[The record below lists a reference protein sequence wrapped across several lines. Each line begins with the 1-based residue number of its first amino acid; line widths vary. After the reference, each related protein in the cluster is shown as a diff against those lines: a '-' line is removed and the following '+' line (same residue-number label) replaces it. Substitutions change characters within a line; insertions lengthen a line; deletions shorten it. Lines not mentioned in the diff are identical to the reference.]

1 MEVRCP
7 AAFARTGC
15 RWVTA
20 TARSTTP
27 TLTNNLI
34 PVSPRTND
42 PRTAIPFGRETN
54 ALPHKCGQRR
64 TRQAVAR
71 EGGHA
76 KRNPKLARER
86 AIGTALFRHPIH
98 LRDGDSVW
106 PTNVRSG
113 MEVRCTMAFAV
124 AGCRWVTV
132 SARSTT
138 PTLTTNRIIVNPS
151 TNDPRTAIPFGRK
164 THALTRKCGQK
175 RTRKALAREGG
186 HAKRNPKLARERA
199 IGTALFRH
207 PIHLRD
213 GDSVWPTNVRSH
225 SDNARLSATASVFDM
240 AWWPNGMEVR

>member
-1 MEVRCP
+1 MLCP
-7 AAFARTGC
+7 TSAGRDGPGRRWLARADTPNGIPSSQGNALSEPHSS
-15 RWVTA
+15 VTPY
-20 TARSTTP
+20 TCETE
-27 TLTNNLI
+27 
-34 PVSPRTND
+34 
-42 PRTAIPFGRETN
+42 IPFGLQMSGHSDN
-54 ALPHKCGQRR
+54 ARLS
-64 TRQAVAR
+64 A
-71 EGGHA
+71 
-76 KRNPKLARER
+76 
-86 AIGTALFRHPIH
+86 TA
-98 LRDGDSVW
+98 SVFDMAWW
-106 PTNVRSG
+106 PNG

-213 GDSVWPTNVRSH
+213 GDSVWPTNVRSF
-225 SDNARLSATASVFDM
+225 R
-240 AWWPNGMEVR
+240 

>member
-106 PTNVRSG
+106 PTNVRSATASVFDMAWWPNG

-213 GDSVWPTNVRSH
+213 GDSVWPTNVRS
-225 SDNARLSATASVFDM
+225 
-240 AWWPNGMEVR
+240 PNGMEVR